1 MADEA
6 RKTGI
11 GIIGDV
17 PWGTHFCHFYRAK
30 EDLLNVLVPYFKTG
44 LENNE
49 FCLWATS
56 EPLGAEEAHK
66 AMEKAMPSFAR
77 YADSGQIEIVPHD
90 QWYLQDG
97 LFDSERVIRAW
108 VDELDRALAAG
119 YSGMRA
125 SGNISWLERKDWE
138 SFADYED
145 ALNRVIGKYKMLALC
160 AYWLENISAADIF
173 EVAGSHTFAVVGRNG
188 DLELVEGALY
198 RKKAEEALRESEK
211 KYRQLIETINE
222 GIWVVDKDSN
232 VTFVNP
238 PMAEMMG
245 YTVEEM
251 MGKNLF
257 SLVMNERGAEF
268 GERKLESRRQ
278 GMKER
283 YEVEAIRK
291 DGTPIYVSV
300 CASPILDDEGQYAGS
315 IAGVQDITERK
326 RAEEKERNA
335 QQELGVSSRLASLG
349 RLASGV
355 AHEINNPL
363 STVIGYSQLLMEK
376 DVPEDIQDE
385 LQAINDSAQRVA
397 GVVNGLLAFGHQN
410 RVGREYVD
418 INTIVSDVL
427 KIRAYEMSVS
437 NIEVE
442 TRLARDLPE
451 TSVYAGQIQQV
462 FLNIVL
468 NAEQAMTKAHNGGHF
483 LVVTKRVGDSIRITF
498 KDDGIGIAKENL
510 RSIFDPFFTTKGV
523 GEGTGLGL
531 SISYGIIREHNGRI
545 YAEGEPG
552 KGATFVVEL
561 PIVAKPDQPEAPEKP
576 AKEPGRKVTGRILVV
591 DDEPTLCQMLAQ
603 LLTREGHSVETVDNC
618 SAALEKITHERFSLI
633 LLDIKMKGT
642 NGIDLYEQI
651 AKIAPAM
658 QRRVVFITGDTL
670 SARTNRFLEK
680 ARAPYIAKPFD
691 IQELR
696 ERVNQMLMEGRTP
709 E

>member
-1 MADEA
+1 MADAA

-30 EDLLNVLVPYFKTG
+30 EDLLNILVPYFKTG

-49 FCLWATS
+49 FCLWATA

-66 AMEKAMPSFAR
+66 AMEKAMPGFAR

-90 QWYLQDG
+90 RWYLQDG

-108 VDELDRALAAG
+108 VDNLDRALAAG

-125 SGNISWLERKDWE
+125 SGNISWLERKDWD

-145 ALNRVIGKYKMLALC
+145 ALNRVIGNYKMLALC

-173 EVAGSHTFAVVGRNG
+173 EVASSHTFAVVGRNG
-188 DLELVEGALY
+188 DLELVEGAFY
-198 RKKAEEALRESEK
+198 RKKAEGALRESEE
-211 KYRQLIETINE
+211 KYSTLVENATDGVTIIQDKLIKFANRR
-222 GIWVVDKDSN
+222 
-232 VTFVNP
+232 
-238 PMAEMMG
+238 MAEMSG
-245 YTVEEM
+245 YTVEELTGM
-251 MGKNLF
+251 SSF
-257 SLVMNERGAEF
+257 DLVPPDFAPVLTERFALRAEGADVPETF
-268 GERKLESRRQ
+268 RSQLLCKDRTIKEMESSTRAIQYEGETAVL
-278 GMKER
+278 
-283 YEVEAIRK
+283 AIVR
-291 DGTPIYVSV
+291 
-300 CASPILDDEGQYAGS
+300 
-315 IAGVQDITERK
+315 DITERNQ
-326 RAEEKERNA
+326 AEIR
-335 QQELGVSSRLASLG
+335 QRRTQEQLILASRLASLG

-376 DVPEDIQDE
+376 DVPDDIKEE
-385 LQAINDSAQRVA
+385 LQAINDCARRVA
-397 GVVNGLLAFGHQN
+397 GVVKGLLAFGHQN
-410 RVGREYVD
+410 RLGREYLD

-437 NIEVE
+437 NVEVE

-451 TSVYAGQIQQV
+451 TSVDAGQIQQV

-483 LVVTKRVGDSIRITF
+483 LVVTNRVGDSIRISF
-498 KDDGIGIAKENL
+498 KDDGIGVAKENL

-531 SISYGIIREHNGRI
+531 SISYGIIQEHNGRI
-545 YAEGEPG
+545 YAKGQLG

-561 PIVAKPDQPEAPEKP
+561 PIVAKPDQPESPEKP
-576 AKEPGRKVTGRILVV
+576 AKEPGRRVTGRILVV

-603 LLTREGHSVETVDNC
+603 LLSREGHSVETANNC
-618 SAALEKITHERFSLI
+618 NAALEKITHERFSLI
-633 LLDIKMKGT
+633 LLDIKIKGT
-642 NGIDLYEQI
+642 NGIELYEQI
-651 AKIAPAM
+651 AKMAPDM

-670 SARTNRFLEK
+670 SARTHRFLEK
-680 ARAPYIAKPFD
+680 TRAPYIAKPFD

-696 ERVNQMLMEGRTP
+696 ERVNQMMMEGRTP